1 MNRRQKAGLIAIN
14 ALISLL
20 IALGVVWVAG
30 QTGWLVGAGQPT
42 PFVIVPPTPTQR
54 PSDTPTL
61 PATATPTVV
70 AAGYLVQP
78 GDTLLGIALRL
89 EVDPQLLLDMNDLD
103 NADRL
108 LVGQE
113 LLVPA
118 ISLPA
123 TTPEPTATLPATA
136 TPMATTS
143 ATSTA
148 TLAATFPISST
159 ATPTATLTI
168 TVAVLPPSSGAQLLI
183 LGVTTP
189 GRLET
194 EAVVLANQGDEPRQL
209 LNWSLERPDGSRYR
223 FPRFV
228 LRPGAIVRIHTRL
241 GVDDSEN
248 LYWSQDQ
255 AAWDQAAVVLLTDQ
269 AGVEVNRYE
278 LP

>member
-1 MNRRQKAGLIAIN
+1 MTRRQKAGLVAIN

-20 IALGVVWVAG
+20 IALGVVWIAG
-30 QTGWLVGAGQPT
+30 QTGWLTGTGQPT

-54 PSDTPTL
+54 PTNTPTL
-61 PATATPTVV
+61 PATATPTVL
-70 AAGYLVQP
+70 AAAYVVQP

-89 EVDPQLLLDMNDLD
+89 EVDPQLLLDMNDIG

-118 ISLPA
+118 ASL
-123 TTPEPTATLPATA
+123 PTATPQPTA
-136 TPMATTS
+136 TEP
-143 ATSTA
+143 
-148 TLAATFPISST
+148 
-159 ATPTATLTI
+159 ATPTATPSAATASVPTTTALLSATVTTTATLAI
-168 TVAVLPPSSGAQLLI
+168 TATVLPPGSGAQLLI

-189 GRLET
+189 GRLDT
-194 EAVVLANQGDEPRQL
+194 EAVVLANQGGEPQSL

-228 LRPGAIVRIHTRL
+228 LRPGAIVRVHTRL
-241 GVDDSEN
+241 GADDAEN
-248 LYWSQDQ
+248 LYWSQEE
-255 AAWDQAAVVLLTDQ
+255 AAWDQAAAVLLTNQ
-269 AGVEVNRYE
+269 AGVEVSRYA